1 MAISKGYQANFETLQ
16 RAEANGDLALLE
28 CKDAKSGQPV
38 IAIVAVQRSAK
49 PGMMVEFVPLAKMFD
64 GNPYEELLP
73 PEDMEEET

>member
-1 MAISKGYQANFETLQ
+1 MAISKGYQANFQTLQ

-38 IAIVAVQRSAK
+38 IAVVAVRPGAK
-49 PGMMVEFVPLAKMFD
+49 PGMVEFVPLAKMFD

-73 PEDMEEET
+73 PEDMREGT

>member
-1 MAISKGYQANFETLQ
+1 MAISKGYQANFQTLQ

-38 IAIVAVQRSAK
+38 IAVVAVQREAN
-49 PGMMVEFVPLAKMFD
+49 GMFRFVPLAKMFD

-73 PEDMEEET
+73 PEGGE